1 MQGANELVQANVHL
15 LEQDSKVFKVGDH
28 KETLLVNLSDLYM
41 VGFLCFPKYFVRLE
55 NATIKIKGK
64 GSNNLI
70 RKMWCGKTGSY
81 GCM

>member
-41 VGFLCFPKYFVRLE
+41 VGFFML
-55 NATIKIKGK
+55 
-64 GSNNLI
+64 S
-70 RKMWCGKTGSY
+70 
-81 GCM
+81 